1 LARDAS
7 SVAAS
12 WRHTSTLSV
21 VGGPAS
27 LRVDSAGADHSCSS
41 NLSHPPFLTES
52 LHGSTVSSA
61 STGDGEQCS
70 SVAGFCTVRGGACAN
85 FVSASSTSAGGG
97 EATLQGSAE
106 REENRGR
113 DACKLCERGGKQLT
127 CTAALV
133 HCEGPTA
140 RLLAHSTAA
149 QAHTVGLACANSRR
163 AGRAYLPTWAVNDA
177 DQQQLFERHLL
188 MNPKSRRSHRTREQ
202 PVSTTPLLFEVS
214 SPRQCMQCTQISK
227 SPTNAGNASFYRR
240 AKHVPQQ
247 CGRRRSRMP
256 SHTCLCRSAAR
267 WVRGVSKRVW
277 PTEEWCSR
285 AAWGT
290 LHK

>member
-1 LARDAS
+1 MRSKWSAVGLARDAS

-202 PVSTTPLLFEVS
+202 LACLNDASSLRGLLPSIVSASSAHRSPSLQPTPATRPFTDAPSTCHS
-214 SPRQCMQCTQISK
+214 SV
-227 SPTNAGNASFYRR
+227 G
-240 AKHVPQQ
+240 
-247 CGRRRSRMP
+247 GG
-256 SHTCLCRSAAR
+256 
-267 WVRGVSKRVW
+267 VRGC
-277 PTEEWCSR
+277 PL
-285 AAWGT
+285 T
-290 LHK
+290 LVCAGAQRGGCVV